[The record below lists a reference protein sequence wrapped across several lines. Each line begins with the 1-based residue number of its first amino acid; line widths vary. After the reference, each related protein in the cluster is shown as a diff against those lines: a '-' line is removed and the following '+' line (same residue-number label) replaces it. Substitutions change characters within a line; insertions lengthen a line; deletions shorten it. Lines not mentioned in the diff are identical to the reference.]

1 MNEQPTNVPHAPEMP
16 PPIERGKGDEIIA
29 IRDLKVHFDLGGGG
43 IFDRLIN
50 RNSVKRVVKAV
61 DGVTIDI
68 YPGETLGLVGESGC
82 GKSTLGR
89 AILRLTE
96 PTSGHVFF
104 RGRDLSLFSKIPSWV
119 KSVSLIVAAIIWV
132 AWEIIFILQHYRK
145 SYGLGGMEARIVGA
159 FNSFF
164 SNLVG
169 AGLGAS
175 FLTFL
180 SYTLLTFLNA
190 LFHFFLLRGI
200 LRLIASQRAE
210 KGMRKL
216 RRHMQMIFQD
226 PYASLNPRMT
236 VGQIVGEPVETF
248 HGSSADQ
255 ERPAWLKIVG
265 LILGILVG
273 IIVGLYVA
281 VLGLYLIIWV
291 IRIIPV
297 MTPPLHSVI
306 VALSGFIGY
315 GAGSLAR
322 NLIVHKTFRIILA
335 IVGGAI
341 GLGLA
346 FLAGSLLK
354 RRGVELNIFLQILL
368 TIISF
373 IVGWRI
379 AARIKPELHA
389 LGGKIN
395 HRVQELMETVGLNRR
410 FIKRF
415 PHEFS
420 GGQRQRIGI
429 ARALAVDPDFI
440 VADEPISALDV
451 SIQAQ
456 IMNLMERLQRE
467 KNLTYLFISHD
478 LRAIRHVS
486 DRVAVM
492 YLGKL
497 VEIADA
503 KVIYD
508 EPLMPY
514 TKALISAVPVPDP
527 EIEATRQ
534 RIVLEGDVPSPI
546 NPPQGCRFHTRCP
559 YAIEA
564 CKEVVPPLAE
574 IKPNHFAACIRISPE
589 QPDIERVAPGDA
601 PGLRDAQR
609 VIAT

>member
-1 MNEQPTNVPHAPEMP
+1 MSQQPGDMAQVQAMP
-16 PPIERGKGDEIIA
+16 PPIEADKAAAPLIA
-29 IRDLKVHFDLGGGG
+29 IRDLKVHFDLGGGTLVNK
-43 IFDRLIN
+43 IFGGSQVR
-50 RNSVKRVVKAV
+50 RVVKAV

-96 PTSGHVFF
+96 PTSGQVLFN
-104 RGRDLSLFSKIPSWV
+104 GRDLAHLD
-119 KSVSLIVAAIIWV
+119 A
-132 AWEIIFILQHYRK
+132 
-145 SYGLGGMEARIVGA
+145 
-159 FNSFF
+159 
-164 SNLVG
+164 
-169 AGLGAS
+169 
-175 FLTFL
+175 T
-180 SYTLLTFLNA
+180 T
-190 LFHFFLLRGI
+190 
-200 LRLIASQRAE
+200 
-210 KGMRKL
+210 MREQ
-216 RRHMQMIFQD
+216 RRHLQMIFQD

-236 VGQIVGEPVETF
+236 VGQIIGEPV
-248 HGSSADQ
+248 Q
-255 ERPAWLKIVG
+255 
-265 LILGILVG
+265 
-273 IIVGLYVA
+273 
-281 VLGLYLIIWV
+281 
-291 IRIIPV
+291 
-297 MTPPLHSVI
+297 
-306 VALSGFIGY
+306 
-315 GAGSLAR
+315 
-322 NLIVHKTFRIILA
+322 TFRLA
-335 IVGGAI
+335 
-341 GLGLA
+341 
-346 FLAGSLLK
+346 AG
-354 RRGVELNIFLQILL
+354 RDIDR
-368 TIISF
+368 
-373 IVGWRI
+373 
-379 AARIKPELHA
+379 
-389 LGGKIN
+389 
-395 HRVQELMETVGLNRR
+395 RVQELMETVGLNKR

-456 IMNLMERLQRE
+456 IMNLMERLQRQ

-497 VEIADA
+497 VEIANA
-503 KVIYD
+503 KTIYD

-546 NPPQGCRFHTRCP
+546 NPPPGCRFHTRCP
-559 YAIEA
+559 YAIQA

-589 QPDIERVAPGDA
+589 QPDIEQVAPGDA

-609 VIAT
+609 VIAQ

>member
-1 MNEQPTNVPHAPEMP
+1 MSLETGTDKPEQGMP
-16 PPIERGKGDEIIA
+16 PPLERGKGSELLA
-29 IRDLKVHFDLGGGG
+29 IRDLKVHFDLGGGTVWDKLAG
-43 IFDRLIN
+43 GSPIR
-50 RNSVKRVVKAV
+50 RVVKAV

-96 PTSGHVFF
+96 PTGGQVIF
-104 RGRDLSLFSKIPSWV
+104 RGKDL
-119 KSVSLIVAAIIWV
+119 A
-132 AWEIIFILQHYRK
+132 H
-145 SYGLGGMEARIVGA
+145 
-159 FNSFF
+159 
-164 SNLVG
+164 
-169 AGLGAS
+169 
-175 FLTFL
+175 L
-180 SYTLLTFLNA
+180 SY
-190 LFHFFLLRGI
+190 REM
-200 LRLIASQRAE
+200 RDQR
-210 KGMRKL
+210 KYL
-216 RRHMQMIFQD
+216 QMIFQD

-236 VGQIVGEPVETF
+236 VGQIIGEPIETF
-248 HGSSADQ
+248 G
-255 ERPAWLKIVG
+255 
-265 LILGILVG
+265 
-273 IIVGLYVA
+273 
-281 VLGLYLIIWV
+281 
-291 IRIIPV
+291 
-297 MTPPLHSVI
+297 
-306 VALSGFIGY
+306 
-315 GAGSLAR
+315 LAR
-322 NLIVHKTFRIILA
+322 GR
-335 IVGGAI
+335 
-341 GLGLA
+341 
-346 FLAGSLLK
+346 
-354 RRGVELNIFLQILL
+354 E
-368 TIISF
+368 
-373 IVGWRI
+373 
-379 AARIKPELHA
+379 ARE
-389 LGGKIN
+389 
-395 HRVQELMETVGLNRR
+395 RVQELMETVGLNKR
-410 FIKRF
+410 FIKRY

-456 IMNLMERLQRE
+456 IMNLMEKLQRE
-467 KNLTYLFISHD
+467 KHLTYLFISHD

-503 KVIYD
+503 KIIYD

-527 EIEATRQ
+527 EIEATR
-534 RIVLEGDVPSPI
+534 RRVVLEGDVPSPI

-564 CKEVVPPLAE
+564 CREVVPPLAE

-589 QPDIERVAPGDA
+589 EPDIDRVAPGDA